1 VKSAHWQEFGMVSSF
16 SFMDYRCSKISA
28 LVNPPPLQWSLNGS
42 SSHLVLLHGSDAVE
56 VNMVHQ
62 HSCRCVCSM
71 RTWLSSKTLSVVD
84 KLGALIQVLQ
94 GMSYL
99 HRDCHI
105 VHRDLKPEN
114 ILVDRIGE
122 FVVV

>member
-1 VKSAHWQEFGMVSSF
+1 
-16 SFMDYRCSKISA
+16 
-28 LVNPPPLQWSLNGS
+28 
-42 SSHLVLLHGSDAVE
+42 
-56 VNMVHQ
+56 
-62 HSCRCVCSM
+62 M